1 MLDTCELL
9 YVGSCKRSIL
19 FCGVLIEGSMLAAAA
34 IKTTE
39 GDSEHS
45 ITYGAVI
52 PGRPLGISEAMLS
65 VERSESFRI
74 GQGKR

>member
-1 MLDTCELL
+1 
-9 YVGSCKRSIL
+9 
-19 FCGVLIEGSMLAAAA
+19 MLAAAA
-34 IKTTE
+34 MKTIE
-39 GDSEHS
+39 GDSGYP

>member
-1 MLDTCELL
+1 
-9 YVGSCKRSIL
+9 
-19 FCGVLIEGSMLAAAA
+19 MLAAAA
-34 IKTTE
+34 MKTIE
-39 GDSEHS
+39 GDSGYS